1 MKTALKRKLQS
12 QRGASL
18 LLALLFLAL
27 CSLVSA
33 TILMAAVSNAGKA
46 RSNLREHQS
55 YLALSSA
62 VDLIC
67 DEIVRSEY
75 QGIYNYKE
83 VVEKTP
89 VENPETGEETGEV
102 ITTTYYYFTQ
112 LEGSCTH
119 KGADTESQL
128 TGLLLTGLL
137 KKDLDTLF
145 ARHIEST
152 LDRDKFATLTL
163 QRGGTFNHT
172 WKVHPQTGT
181 ALDEKEVEVQL
192 KVVEDS
198 YAIELTAQLDGYQLQ
213 AELTPSTNRPVLPNP
228 LSEEEKETEPLQWKV
243 GWITTGEEEE

>member
-75 QGIYNYKE
+75 RGKYHYREEIIE
-83 VVEKTP
+83 TP
-89 VENPETGEETGEV
+89 VEDPETGEVTIETT
-102 ITTTYYYFTQ
+102 IKYHFTQ
-112 LEGSCTH
+112 KKGSCTY
-119 KGADTESQL
+119 KGTDTGSQ
-128 TGLLLTGLL
+128 LTGLL

-152 LDRDKFATLTL
+152 LDKDEFAEWKV
-163 QRGGTFNHT
+163 QSGGTFAHT

-192 KVVEDS
+192 KVVEES

-213 AELTPSTNRPVLPNP
+213 AELTPSTNRPSLPNP
-228 LSEEEKETEPLQWKV
+228 LPTGESRTESLQWKV

>member
-27 CSLVSA
+27 CSLVTA

-75 QGIYNYKE
+75 RGKYHYREEIIE
-83 VVEKTP
+83 TP

-102 ITTTYYYFTQ
+102 ITTTYYHFTQ
-112 LEGSCTH
+112 REGSCTH
-119 KGADTESQL
+119 KGADTESR
-128 TGLLLTGLL
+128 LTGLL

-145 ARHIEST
+145 ARQIEST
-152 LDRDKFATLTL
+152 LDRGKFATLTL
-163 QRGGTFNHT
+163 QRGGTFAHT

-181 ALDEKEVEVQL
+181 ALDKKEVEVQL
-192 KVVEDS
+192 KVVEES

-213 AELTPSTNRPVLPNP
+213 AELTPSTNRPSLPNP
-228 LSEEEKETEPLQWKV
+228 LPTGESRTESLQWKV

>member
-27 CSLVSA
+27 CSLVTA

-75 QGIYNYKE
+75 RGKYHYREE
-83 VVEKTP
+83 VVETP
-89 VENPETGEETGEV
+89 VENPETGEETIE
-102 ITTTYYYFTQ
+102 TTIKYHFNQ
-112 LEGSCTH
+112 REGSCTY
-119 KGADTESQL
+119 KGTDKGSQ
-128 TGLLLTGLL
+128 LTGLL

-145 ARHIEST
+145 ARQIEST
-152 LDRDKFATLTL
+152 LDKDEFTTWEV
-163 QRGGTFNHT
+163 QSGGTFAHT

-192 KVVEDS
+192 KVVEES

-213 AELTPSTNRPVLPNP
+213 AELTPSTNRPSLPNP
-228 LSEEEKETEPLQWKV
+228 LPTGESRTESLQWKV

>member
-75 QGIYNYKE
+75 QGRYHYEEEIIE
-83 VVEKTP
+83 TP
-89 VENPETGEETGEV
+89 VEDPETGEETGEV
-102 ITTTYYYFTQ
+102 TTTTYYHFTQ
-112 LEGSCTH
+112 QEGSCTY
-119 KGADTESQL
+119 KGADTESQ
-128 TGLLLTGLL
+128 LTGLL

-145 ARHIEST
+145 ARQIEST
-152 LDRDKFATLTL
+152 LDRGKFATLTL

-172 WKVHPQTGT
+172 WKVYPQTGT

-192 KVVEDS
+192 KVVKES

-213 AELTPSTNRPVLPNP
+213 AELTPSTNRPSLPGT
-228 LSEEEKETEPLQWKV
+228 LSQGDNKTEP
-243 GWITTGEEEE
+243 

>member
-89 VENPETGEETGEV
+89 VENPETGEETIE
-102 ITTTYYYFTQ
+102 TTTYYYFTQ

-119 KGADTESQL
+119 KGADTESK
-128 TGLLLTGLL
+128 LTGLL

-145 ARHIEST
+145 AQQIEST

-163 QRGGTFNHT
+163 QSGGTFSHT

-192 KVVEDS
+192 KVVEES

-213 AELTPSTNRPVLPNP
+213 AELTPSTNRPSLPGT
-228 LSEEEKETEPLQWKV
+228 LSQGDNKTEPLQWKV

>member
-75 QGIYNYKE
+75 QGRYHYEE
-83 VVEKTP
+83 VVEKTS
-89 VENPETGEETGEV
+89 VKDPETGEETIE
-102 ITTTYYYFTQ
+102 TTIKYHFTQ
-112 LEGSCTH
+112 REGSCTH

-128 TGLLLTGLL
+128 TGLLTGLL

-163 QRGGTFNHT
+163 QSGGTFAHT

-181 ALDEKEVEVQL
+181 ALDEKVVEVQL
-192 KVVEDS
+192 KVVKDS

-213 AELTPSTNRPVLPNP
+213 AELTPSTNRPFLPSP
-228 LSEEEKETEPLQWKV
+228 LPKGEKETEPLQWKV

>member
-75 QGIYNYKE
+75 QGKYHYEE
-83 VVEKTP
+83 VVEETP
-89 VENPETGEETGEV
+89 VKDPETGEETGEV
-102 ITTTYYYFTQ
+102 ITTTYYHFTQ
-112 LEGSCTH
+112 REGSCTH
-119 KGADTESQL
+119 KGADTESR
-128 TGLLLTGLL
+128 LTGLL

-145 ARHIEST
+145 AQQIEST
-152 LDRDKFATLTL
+152 LDRGKFATLTL

-192 KVVEDS
+192 KVVEES

-213 AELTPSTNRPVLPNP
+213 AELTPSTNRPSLPNP
-228 LSEEEKETEPLQWKV
+228 LPTGESRTESLQWKV

>member
-75 QGIYNYKE
+75 QGRYHYEEEIIE
-83 VVEKTP
+83 TP
-89 VENPETGEETGEV
+89 VEDPETGEETGEV
-102 ITTTYYYFTQ
+102 ITTTYYHFTQ
-112 LEGSCTH
+112 WEGSCTH
-119 KGADTESQL
+119 KGADTESR
-128 TGLLLTGLL
+128 LTGLL

-145 ARHIEST
+145 ARQIEST
-152 LDRDKFATLTL
+152 LDRGKFSTWVL
-163 QRGGTFNHT
+163 QSGGTFNHT

-192 KVVEDS
+192 KVVKES

-213 AELTPSTNRPVLPNP
+213 AELTPSTNRPSLPGT
-228 LSEEEKETEPLQWKV
+228 LSQGDNKTEPLQWKV

>member
-75 QGIYNYKE
+75 QGKYHYREE
-83 VVEKTP
+83 VEETSVKD
-89 VENPETGEETGEV
+89 PETGEETIE
-102 ITTTYYYFTQ
+102 TTIKYHFTQ
-112 LEGSCTH
+112 LEGSCAY
-119 KGADTESQL
+119 KEADTESQL
-128 TGLLLTGLL
+128 TGLL
-137 KKDLDTLF
+137 KNDLDTLF
-145 ARHIEST
+145 ARQIEST
-152 LDRDKFATLTL
+152 LDKDKFATWEVKGEGIFT
-163 QRGGTFNHT
+163 HT

-192 KVVEDS
+192 KVVEES

-213 AELTPSTNRPVLPNP
+213 AELTPSTNRPSLPGT
-228 LSEEEKETEPLQWKV
+228 LSQGDNKTEPLQWKV

>member
-27 CSLVSA
+27 CSLVTA

-75 QGIYNYKE
+75 RGKYHYREEIIE
-83 VVEKTP
+83 TP

-102 ITTTYYYFTQ
+102 ITTTYYHFTQ
-112 LEGSCTH
+112 REGSCTH
-119 KGADTESQL
+119 KGADTESR
-128 TGLLLTGLL
+128 LTGLL

-145 ARHIEST
+145 AQQIEST
-152 LDRDKFATLTL
+152 LDRGKFAILTL

-192 KVVEDS
+192 KVVKES

-213 AELTPSTNRPVLPNP
+213 AELTPSTNRPSLPNP
-228 LSEEEKETEPLQWKV
+228 LPTGESRTESLQWKV

>member
-33 TILMAAVSNAGKA
+33 TILMAAASNAGKA

-75 QGIYNYKE
+75 QGRYHYEEEIIE
-83 VVEKTP
+83 TP
-89 VENPETGEETGEV
+89 VEDPETGEETGEV
-102 ITTTYYYFTQ
+102 TTTTYYHFTQ
-112 LEGSCTH
+112 REGSCTH

-128 TGLLLTGLL
+128 TGLL

-145 ARHIEST
+145 ARQIEST
-152 LDRDKFATLTL
+152 LDRGKFATLTL

-192 KVVEDS
+192 KVVEES

-213 AELTPSTNRPVLPNP
+213 AELTPSTNRPSLPNP
-228 LSEEEKETEPLQWKV
+228 LPTGESRTESLQWKV

>member
-75 QGIYNYKE
+75 QGRYHYEEEIIE
-83 VVEKTP
+83 TP
-89 VENPETGEETGEV
+89 VEDPETGEETIE
-102 ITTTYYYFTQ
+102 TTIKYHFTQ
-112 LEGSCTH
+112 REGSCTH

-128 TGLLLTGLL
+128 TGLL

-145 ARHIEST
+145 ARQIEST
-152 LDRDKFATLTL
+152 LDQDKFTEWEV
-163 QRGGTFNHT
+163 QSGGTFAHT

-192 KVVEDS
+192 KVVKES

-213 AELTPSTNRPVLPNP
+213 AELTPSTNRPSLPGT
-228 LSEEEKETEPLQWKV
+228 LSQGDNKTEPLQWKV

>member
-75 QGIYNYKE
+75 QGIYNYRE

-89 VENPETGEETGEV
+89 VKDPETGEETIE
-102 ITTTYYYFTQ
+102 TTIKYYFTQ
-112 LEGSCTH
+112 LEGSCAY
-119 KGADTESQL
+119 KEADTESQL
-128 TGLLLTGLL
+128 TGLL
-137 KKDLDTLF
+137 KNDLDTLF
-145 ARHIEST
+145 ARQIEST
-152 LDRDKFATLTL
+152 LDKDKFATWEVKGEGIFT
-163 QRGGTFNHT
+163 HT

-181 ALDEKEVEVQL
+181 VLDEKEVEVQL
-192 KVVEDS
+192 KVVKES

-213 AELTPSTNRPVLPNP
+213 AELTPSTNRPSLPGT
-228 LSEEEKETEPLQWKV
+228 LSQGDNKTEPLQWKV

>member
-75 QGIYNYKE
+75 QGKYHYREE
-83 VVEKTP
+83 VVETP
-89 VENPETGEETGEV
+89 VEDPETGEETGEV
-102 ITTTYYYFTQ
+102 TTTTYYHFTQ
-112 LEGSCTH
+112 QEGSCTY
-119 KGADTESQL
+119 KGADTECQ
-128 TGLLLTGLL
+128 LTGLL
-137 KKDLDTLF
+137 KKDLDTLLPGRSK
-145 ARHIEST
+145 ALWTAVSLPH
-152 LDRDKFATLTL
+152 
-163 QRGGTFNHT
+163 GT
-172 WKVHPQTGT
+172 
-181 ALDEKEVEVQL
+181 
-192 KVVEDS
+192 
-198 YAIELTAQLDGYQLQ
+198 
-213 AELTPSTNRPVLPNP
+213 
-228 LSEEEKETEPLQWKV
+228 
-243 GWITTGEEEE
+243 

>member
-1 MKTALKRKLQS
+1 MKTALKGKLQS

-27 CSLVSA
+27 CSLVTA

-75 QGIYNYKE
+75 RGKYNYRE
-83 VVEKTP
+83 QVVETP
-89 VENPETGEETGEV
+89 VENPDTGEETGEV
-102 ITTTYYYFTQ
+102 TTTTYYHFTQ
-112 LEGSCTH
+112 REGSCTY
-119 KGADTESQL
+119 KGADTESR
-128 TGLLLTGLL
+128 LTGLL

-145 ARHIEST
+145 ARQIKST
-152 LDRDKFATLTL
+152 LDRGKFATLTL

-181 ALDEKEVEVQL
+181 ALDKKEVEVQL
-192 KVVEDS
+192 KVVEES

-213 AELTPSTNRPVLPNP
+213 AELTPSTNRPSLPNP
-228 LSEEEKETEPLQWKV
+228 LPTGESRTESLQWKV

>member
-27 CSLVSA
+27 CSLVTA

-75 QGIYNYKE
+75 QGKYHYREE
-83 VVEKTP
+83 VVETP
-89 VENPETGEETGEV
+89 VENPDTGEETGEV
-102 ITTTYYYFTQ
+102 ITTTYYHFTQ
-112 LEGSCTH
+112 LEGSCAY
-119 KGADTESQL
+119 KEADTESQL
-128 TGLLLTGLL
+128 TGLL
-137 KKDLDTLF
+137 KNDLDTLF
-145 ARHIEST
+145 ARQIEST
-152 LDRDKFATLTL
+152 LDRDKFATWEVKGEGIFT
-163 QRGGTFNHT
+163 HT

-181 ALDEKEVEVQL
+181 VLDEKEVEVQL
-192 KVVEDS
+192 EVVEDS

-213 AELTPSTNRPVLPNP
+213 AELTPSTNRPSLPNP
-228 LSEEEKETEPLQWKV
+228 LPTGESRTESLQWKV

>member
-27 CSLVSA
+27 CSLVTA

-75 QGIYNYKE
+75 QGRYHYEEEIIE
-83 VVEKTP
+83 TP
-89 VENPETGEETGEV
+89 VEDPETGEETIE
-102 ITTTYYYFTQ
+102 TTIKYHFTQ
-112 LEGSCTH
+112 REGSCTH
-119 KGADTESQL
+119 KGADTESQ
-128 TGLLLTGLL
+128 LTGLL

-152 LDRDKFATLTL
+152 LDKDEFAEWEV
-163 QRGGTFNHT
+163 QSDGTFAHT

-192 KVVEDS
+192 KVVEES

-213 AELTPSTNRPVLPNP
+213 AELTPSTNRPSLPGT
-228 LSEEEKETEPLQWKV
+228 LSQGDNKTEPLQWKV

>member
-75 QGIYNYKE
+75 QGKYHYREE
-83 VVEKTP
+83 VVETP
-89 VENPETGEETGEV
+89 VEDPETGEETGEV
-102 ITTTYYYFTQ
+102 TTTTYYHFTQ
-112 LEGSCTH
+112 REGSCTH

-128 TGLLLTGLL
+128 TGLL

-145 ARHIEST
+145 AQQIEST
-152 LDRDKFATLTL
+152 LDRGKFATLTL

-192 KVVEDS
+192 KVVEES

-213 AELTPSTNRPVLPNP
+213 AELTPSTNRPSLPNP
-228 LSEEEKETEPLQWKV
+228 LPTGESRTESLQWKV

>member
-27 CSLVSA
+27 CSLVTA

-75 QGIYNYKE
+75 RGKYHYREEIIE
-83 VVEKTP
+83 TP

-102 ITTTYYYFTQ
+102 ITTTYYHFTQ
-112 LEGSCTH
+112 REGSCTH
-119 KGADTESQL
+119 KGADTESR
-128 TGLLLTGLL
+128 LTGLL

-145 ARHIEST
+145 ARQIEST
-152 LDRDKFATLTL
+152 LDRGKFATLTL
-163 QRGGTFNHT
+163 QRGGTFAHT

-192 KVVEDS
+192 KVVEES

-213 AELTPSTNRPVLPNP
+213 AELTPSTNRPSLPNP
-228 LSEEEKETEPLQWKV
+228 LPTGESRTESLQWKV

>member
-75 QGIYNYKE
+75 QGRYHYEEEIIE
-83 VVEKTP
+83 TP
-89 VENPETGEETGEV
+89 VEDPETGEETIE
-102 ITTTYYYFTQ
+102 TTIKYHFTQ
-112 LEGSCTH
+112 REGSCTH
-119 KGADTESQL
+119 KGADTESQ
-128 TGLLLTGLL
+128 LTGLL

-152 LDRDKFATLTL
+152 LDRDEFAKWEV
-163 QRGGTFNHT
+163 QSGGTFAHT

-192 KVVEDS
+192 KVVKES
-198 YAIELTAQLDGYQLQ
+198 YAIELTALLDGYQLQ
-213 AELTPSTNRPVLPNP
+213 AELTPSTNRPSLPGT
-228 LSEEEKETEPLQWKV
+228 LSQGDNKTEPLQWKV

>member
-1 MKTALKRKLQS
+1 MKTALKGKLQS

-27 CSLVSA
+27 CSLVTA

-75 QGIYNYKE
+75 QGRYHYREEII
-83 VVEKTP
+83 KTP
-89 VENPETGEETGEV
+89 VEDPDTGEV
-102 ITTTYYYFTQ
+102 TIETTTDYYFTQ
-112 LEGSCTH
+112 REGSCTH
-119 KGADTESQL
+119 KGADAESQ
-128 TGLLLTGLL
+128 LTGLL

-145 ARHIEST
+145 AGHIEST

-163 QRGGTFNHT
+163 QSGGTFAHT

-192 KVVEDS
+192 KVVEES

-213 AELTPSTNRPVLPNP
+213 AELTPSTNRPFLPNP
-228 LSEEEKETEPLQWKV
+228 LPTGESRTESLQWKV

>member
-75 QGIYNYKE
+75 RGKYHYREQ
-83 VVEKTP
+83 VVGTP
-89 VENPETGEETGEV
+89 VEDPETGEVTIETT
-102 ITTTYYYFTQ
+102 IKYHFNQ

-119 KGADTESQL
+119 KGADAESR
-128 TGLLLTGLL
+128 LTGLL

-145 ARHIEST
+145 AGHIEST
-152 LDRDKFATLTL
+152 LDKDKFATLTL
-163 QRGGTFNHT
+163 QRGGIFTHT

-192 KVVEDS
+192 EVVEDS

-213 AELTPSTNRPVLPNP
+213 AELTPSTNRPSLPGT
-228 LSEEEKETEPLQWKV
+228 LSQGDNKTEPLQWKV

>member
-75 QGIYNYKE
+75 QGRYHYEEEIIE
-83 VVEKTP
+83 TP
-89 VENPETGEETGEV
+89 VEDPETGEETIE
-102 ITTTYYYFTQ
+102 TTIKYHFTQ
-112 LEGSCTH
+112 REGSCTH

-128 TGLLLTGLL
+128 TGLL

-145 ARHIEST
+145 ARQIEST
-152 LDRDKFATLTL
+152 LDQDKFTEWEV
-163 QRGGTFNHT
+163 QSGGTFAHT

-192 KVVEDS
+192 KVVEES

-213 AELTPSTNRPVLPNP
+213 AELTPSTNRPSLPNP
-228 LSEEEKETEPLQWKV
+228 LSTGESRTESLQWKV

>member
-27 CSLVSA
+27 CSL
-33 TILMAAVSNAGKA
+33 VSNAGKA

-75 QGIYNYKE
+75 QGRYHYEEEIIE
-83 VVEKTP
+83 TP
-89 VENPETGEETGEV
+89 VKDPETGEETIE
-102 ITTTYYYFTQ
+102 TTIKYHFTQ
-112 LEGSCTH
+112 REGSCTH

-128 TGLLLTGLL
+128 TGLL

-145 ARHIEST
+145 ARQIEST
-152 LDRDKFATLTL
+152 LDRGKFSTWVL
-163 QRGGTFNHT
+163 QSGGTFTHT

-192 KVVEDS
+192 KVVEES

-213 AELTPSTNRPVLPNP
+213 AELTPSTNRPSLPNP
-228 LSEEEKETEPLQWKV
+228 LPTGESRTESLQWKV

>member
-75 QGIYNYKE
+75 RGKYNYKE
-83 VVEKTP
+83 KEVVEEMSVKD
-89 VENPETGEETGEV
+89 PETGEETIE
-102 ITTTYYYFTQ
+102 TTTYYYFTQ
-112 LEGSCTH
+112 LEGSCAY
-119 KGADTESQL
+119 KEADTESQL
-128 TGLLLTGLL
+128 TGLL
-137 KKDLDTLF
+137 KNDLDTLF
-145 ARHIEST
+145 ARQIEST

-163 QRGGTFNHT
+163 QRGGIFTHT

-192 KVVEDS
+192 KVVEES

-213 AELTPSTNRPVLPNP
+213 AELTPSTNRPSLPGT
-228 LSEEEKETEPLQWKV
+228 LSQGDNKTEPLQWKV

>member
-75 QGIYNYKE
+75 QGRYHYEEEIIE
-83 VVEKTP
+83 TP
-89 VENPETGEETGEV
+89 VEDPETGEETIE
-102 ITTTYYYFTQ
+102 TTIKYHFTQ

-128 TGLLLTGLL
+128 QLTGLL

-152 LDRDKFATLTL
+152 LDKDEFAEWKV
-163 QRGGTFNHT
+163 QSGGTFAHT
-172 WKVHPQTGT
+172 WKVHPRTGT
-181 ALDEKEVEVQL
+181 VLDEKVVEVQL

-213 AELTPSTNRPVLPNP
+213 AELTPSTNRPSLPNP
-228 LSEEEKETEPLQWKV
+228 LPTGESRTESLQWKV

>member
-75 QGIYNYKE
+75 QGKYHYREK
-83 VVEKTP
+83 VVETP
-89 VENPETGEETGEV
+89 VKDPETGEETIE
-102 ITTTYYYFTQ
+102 TTTYYYFTQ

-152 LDRDKFATLTL
+152 LDKDEFAEWEV
-163 QRGGTFNHT
+163 QSDGTFAHT

-181 ALDEKEVEVQL
+181 ALDEKVVEVQL
-192 KVVEDS
+192 KVVEES

-213 AELTPSTNRPVLPNP
+213 AELTPSTNRPSLPNP
-228 LSEEEKETEPLQWKV
+228 LPTGESRTESLQWKV

>member
-75 QGIYNYKE
+75 RGRYHYEEEIIE
-83 VVEKTP
+83 TP

-102 ITTTYYYFTQ
+102 ITTTYYHFTQ
-112 LEGSCTH
+112 REGSCTH
-119 KGADTESQL
+119 KGADTESR
-128 TGLLLTGLL
+128 LTGLL

-145 ARHIEST
+145 AQQIEST
-152 LDRDKFATLTL
+152 LDRGKFATLTL
-163 QRGGTFNHT
+163 QRGGTFAHT

-181 ALDEKEVEVQL
+181 ALDKKEVEVQL
-192 KVVEDS
+192 KVVEES

-213 AELTPSTNRPVLPNP
+213 AELTPSTNRPSLPNP
-228 LSEEEKETEPLQWKV
+228 LPTGESRTESLQWKV

>member
-75 QGIYNYKE
+75 RGRYHYEEEIIE
-83 VVEKTP
+83 TP

-102 ITTTYYYFTQ
+102 ITTTYYHFTQ
-112 LEGSCTH
+112 REGSCTH

-128 TGLLLTGLL
+128 TGLL

-145 ARHIEST
+145 AQQIEST
-152 LDRDKFATLTL
+152 LDRGKFATLTL
-163 QRGGTFNHT
+163 QRGGTFAHT

-181 ALDEKEVEVQL
+181 ALDKKEVEVQL
-192 KVVEDS
+192 KVVEES

-213 AELTPSTNRPVLPNP
+213 AELTPSTNRPSLPNP
-228 LSEEEKETEPLQWKV
+228 LPTGESRTESLQWKV

>member
-75 QGIYNYKE
+75 RGKYHYR
-83 VVEKTP
+83 EKIIETP

-119 KGADTESQL
+119 KGADTESR
-128 TGLLLTGLL
+128 LTGLL

-145 ARHIEST
+145 AGHIEST
-152 LDRDKFATLTL
+152 LDKDKFATLTL
-163 QRGGTFNHT
+163 QRGGIFTHT

-192 KVVEDS
+192 EVVEDS

-213 AELTPSTNRPVLPNP
+213 AELTPSTNRPSLPGT
-228 LSEEEKETEPLQWKV
+228 LSQGDNKTEPLQWKV

>member
-75 QGIYNYKE
+75 QGKYHYEE
-83 VVEKTP
+83 VVEETP
-89 VENPETGEETGEV
+89 VKDPETGEETIE
-102 ITTTYYYFTQ
+102 TTIKYHFTQ

-128 TGLLLTGLL
+128 QLTGLL

-145 ARHIEST
+145 ARQIKST
-152 LDRDKFATLTL
+152 LDRGKFAILTL

-192 KVVEDS
+192 KVVEES

-213 AELTPSTNRPVLPNP
+213 AELTPSTNRPSLPNP
-228 LSEEEKETEPLQWKV
+228 LPTGESRTESLQWKV

>member
-75 QGIYNYKE
+75 QGRYHYEEEIIE
-83 VVEKTP
+83 TP
-89 VENPETGEETGEV
+89 VEDPETGEETGEV
-102 ITTTYYYFTQ
+102 TTTTYYHFTQ
-112 LEGSCTH
+112 QEGSCTY
-119 KGADTESQL
+119 KGADTESQ
-128 TGLLLTGLL
+128 LTGLL

-145 ARHIEST
+145 ARQIEST
-152 LDRDKFATLTL
+152 LDRGKFATLTL

-172 WKVHPQTGT
+172 WKVYPQTGT

-192 KVVEDS
+192 KVVKES

-213 AELTPSTNRPVLPNP
+213 AELTPSTNRPSLPGT
-228 LSEEEKETEPLQWKV
+228 LSQGDNKTEPLQWKV

>member
-75 QGIYNYKE
+75 QGRYHYEEEIIE
-83 VVEKTP
+83 TP
-89 VENPETGEETGEV
+89 VEDPETGEETGEV
-102 ITTTYYYFTQ
+102 TTTTYYHFTQ
-112 LEGSCTH
+112 QEGSCTY
-119 KGADTESQL
+119 KGADTESQ
-128 TGLLLTGLL
+128 LTGLL

-145 ARHIEST
+145 ARQIEST
-152 LDRDKFATLTL
+152 LDRGKFATLTL

-172 WKVHPQTGT
+172 WKVYPQTGT
-181 ALDEKEVEVQL
+181 ALDENEVEVQL
-192 KVVEDS
+192 KVVKES

-213 AELTPSTNRPVLPNP
+213 AELTPSTNRPSLPGT
-228 LSEEEKETEPLQWKV
+228 LSQGDNKTEPLQWKV

>member
-83 VVEKTP
+83 VVEETP
-89 VENPETGEETGEV
+89 VENPETGEETIE
-102 ITTTYYYFTQ
+102 TTTYYYFTQ

-119 KGADTESQL
+119 KGADTESR
-128 TGLLLTGLL
+128 LTGLL

-145 ARHIEST
+145 AGHIEST
-152 LDRDKFATLTL
+152 LDRGKFATLTL

-192 KVVEDS
+192 KVVEES

-213 AELTPSTNRPVLPNP
+213 AELTPSTNRPSLPNP
-228 LSEEEKETEPLQWKV
+228 LPTGESRTESLQWKV

>member
-12 QRGASL
+12 QQGASL

-33 TILMAAVSNAGKA
+33 TILMAAASNAGKA

-75 QGIYNYKE
+75 QGRYHYEEEIIE
-83 VVEKTP
+83 TP
-89 VENPETGEETGEV
+89 VEDPETGEETIE
-102 ITTTYYYFTQ
+102 TTTYYYFTQ

-119 KGADTESQL
+119 KGADTESK
-128 TGLLLTGLL
+128 LTGLL

-145 ARHIEST
+145 AGHIEST

-163 QRGGTFNHT
+163 QSGGTFAHT

-192 KVVEDS
+192 KVVEES

-213 AELTPSTNRPVLPNP
+213 AELTPSTNRPSLPNP
-228 LSEEEKETEPLQWKV
+228 LPTGESRTESLQWKV

>member
-75 QGIYNYKE
+75 QGRYHYEE
-83 VVEKTP
+83 VVEKTS
-89 VENPETGEETGEV
+89 VKDPETGEETIE
-102 ITTTYYYFTQ
+102 TTIKYHFTQ
-112 LEGSCTH
+112 REGSCTH
-119 KGADTESQL
+119 KGADTKSQL
-128 TGLLLTGLL
+128 TGLL
-137 KKDLDTLF
+137 KNDLDTLF
-145 ARHIEST
+145 ARQIEST
-152 LDRDKFATLTL
+152 LDKDEFAKWEV
-163 QRGGTFNHT
+163 QSGGIFTHT

-192 KVVEDS
+192 KVVEES
-198 YAIELTAQLDGYQLQ
+198 YAIELTAQLDGYQLR
-213 AELTPSTNRPVLPNP
+213 AELTPSTNRPSLPNP
-228 LSEEEKETEPLQWKV
+228 LPTGENRTESLQWKV

>member
-75 QGIYNYKE
+75 QGRYHYEE
-83 VVEKTP
+83 VVEKTS
-89 VENPETGEETGEV
+89 VKDPETGEETIE
-102 ITTTYYYFTQ
+102 TTIKYHFTQ
-112 LEGSCTH
+112 REGSCAY
-119 KGADTESQL
+119 KEADTESK
-128 TGLLLTGLL
+128 LTGLL
-137 KKDLDTLF
+137 KNDLDTLF
-145 ARHIEST
+145 AGHIEST
-152 LDRDKFATLTL
+152 LDKDEFAKWEV
-163 QRGGTFNHT
+163 QSGGTFAHT

-192 KVVEDS
+192 KVVKES

-213 AELTPSTNRPVLPNP
+213 AELTPSTNRPSLPNP
-228 LSEEEKETEPLQWKV
+228 LSTGEKETEPLQWKV

>member
-27 CSLVSA
+27 CSLVTA

-75 QGIYNYKE
+75 RGKYHYREEIIE
-83 VVEKTP
+83 TP

-102 ITTTYYYFTQ
+102 ITTTYYHFTQ
-112 LEGSCTH
+112 REGSCTH
-119 KGADTESQL
+119 KGADTESR
-128 TGLLLTGLL
+128 LTGLL

-145 ARHIEST
+145 AQQIEST
-152 LDRDKFATLTL
+152 LDRGKFATLTL
-163 QRGGTFNHT
+163 QRGGTFAHT

-181 ALDEKEVEVQL
+181 ALDKKEVEVQL
-192 KVVEDS
+192 KVVEES

-213 AELTPSTNRPVLPNP
+213 AELTPSTNRPSLPNP
-228 LSEEEKETEPLQWKV
+228 LPTGESRTESLQWKV